1 MNPAPAVPGKNSSS
15 AMVNSTDLLPVAG
28 VRLSAGT
35 AGIYGAAR
43 DDLALFEICSS
54 AGVSAV
60 FTRNRFCAAPVT
72 VARKHLLHGPV
83 KYLLINAGN
92 ANAGTGTR
100 GIGDTERVCAALAA
114 RAGCEPEAVLPFST
128 GVIGEY
134 LPVDKI
140 CRALPG
146 LCDRLADDAWPD
158 CAGAIMTT
166 DTRPKGFS
174 VQSVVGEET
183 VTVTGIAKGA
193 GMIKPDM
200 ATMLAFIA
208 TDAAVSQGALDRM
221 LKTAVDQSFN
231 RICVDGD
238 TSTNDAC
245 VLVATGK
252 SLSPSVIPAHAGIQS
267 IKPSLAT
274 PYKVIDENAA
284 ACEQLQA
291 MVTEVCAKLAREIVR
306 DAEGATKFV
315 TIRVENAGSET
326 ECNAVADAVATSP
339 LVKTALYASDPNWG
353 RILAA
358 IGRSAAGNLE
368 IDRISLFLNEVCIV
382 ENGARADDYT
392 EEKGAA
398 AMQED
403 EIEIRIDLNQGNAG
417 ACYWTCDLSH
427 DYVTI
432 NAEYRS

>member
-1 MNPAPAVPGKNSSS
+1 M
-15 AMVNSTDLLPVAG
+15 PVDG
-28 VRLSAGT
+28 VRLAAGS
-35 AGIYGAAR
+35 AGIYGKAR
-43 DDLALFEICSS
+43 DDLALFEICEG

-72 VARKHLLHGPV
+72 VARGHLKRAPAR
-83 KYLLINAGN
+83 YLLVNAGN
-92 ANAGTGTR
+92 ANAGTGAR
-100 GIGDTERVCAALAA
+100 GVDDAMQVCATLAGP
-114 RAGCEPEAVLPFST
+114 AGCAPEAVLPFST

-134 LPVDKI
+134 LPVDII

-146 LCDRLADDAWPD
+146 LVGNLADDAWPD
-158 CAGAIMTT
+158 CARAIMTT
-166 DTRPKGFS
+166 DTRPKGCS
-174 VQSVVGEET
+174 VQLAVGEET

-208 TDAAVSQGALDRM
+208 TDAAVSRGALDRM

-252 SLSPSVIPAHAGIQS
+252 R
-267 IKPSLAT
+267 
-274 PYKVIDENAA
+274 AA
-284 ACEQLQA
+284 AYEQLQG
-291 MVTEVCAKLAREIVR
+291 MVTEVCIELAREIVR

-315 TIRVENAGSET
+315 TIRVENAGSEA
-326 ECNAVADAVATSP
+326 ECAAVAEAVSTSP
-339 LVKTALYASDPNWG
+339 LVKTALFASDPNWG

-358 IGRSAAGNLE
+358 VGRSGVGELDIN
-368 IDRISLFLNEVCIV
+368 RVSLYLDDVCV
-382 ENGARADDYT
+382 VRNGARAGDYT
-392 EEKGAA
+392 EEKGTA
-398 AMQED
+398 AMQKD
-403 EIEIRIDLNQGNAG
+403 EIGIRIDLGQGRAS

-432 NAEYRS
+432 NAEYRT